1 MCGEIERGVE
11 LVDRFIL
18 IQIDDIFDERFV
30 EMVFYF
36 IDDKVE
42 SVFKRKEVILWLCR
56 SIKSGRVPYSKQSFC
71 PRQEKVRNC
80 VRRAS

>member
-42 SVFKRKEVILWLCR
+42 SVFKRCDDGNVKKL
-56 SIKSGRVPYSKQSFC
+56 SFGC
-71 PRQEKVRNC
+71 AAR
-80 VRRAS
+80 

>member
-42 SVFKRKEVILWLCR
+42 SVFKRRDNGNVK
-56 SIKSGRVPYSKQSFC
+56 K
-71 PRQEKVRNC
+71 
-80 VRRAS
+80 

>member
-1 MCGEIERGVE
+1 MCGEIERGIE

-42 SVFKRKEVILWLCR
+42 SVFKRCDG
-56 SIKSGRVPYSKQSFC
+56 GRL
-71 PRQEKVRNC
+71 
-80 VRRAS
+80 

>member
-18 IQIDDIFDERFV
+18 IQIDDIFDECFV

-42 SVFKRKEVILWLCR
+42 SVFKRRDNGNVKKYLL
-56 SIKSGRVPYSKQSFC
+56 F
-71 PRQEKVRNC
+71 
-80 VRRAS
+80 

>member
-42 SVFKRKEVILWLCR
+42 SVFKRRDDGMLVVPQ
-56 SIKSGRVPYSKQSFC
+56 SIIMSFRVKRNKPAVKSLTVGL
-71 PRQEKVRNC
+71 
-80 VRRAS
+80 

>member
-1 MCGEIERGVE
+1 MCGEIERGIE

-42 SVFKRKEVILWLCR
+42 SVFKRCDDGNVK
-56 SIKSGRVPYSKQSFC
+56 K
-71 PRQEKVRNC
+71 
-80 VRRAS
+80 